1 MRLIVEAFVVNEP
14 TRHALEAL
22 KDDIRFRRS
31 AIHVHD
37 GGLAEA
43 PGILVRVEAP
53 QVLILESELS
63 GSDLLTELDTVAD
76 YVTQDTQVLVIGLDD
91 SIALYRQ
98 LVSMGVADYLV
109 GPAHADDLVD
119 AIVRISSDESDRN
132 LAPLISVMGVRG
144 GVGSSALAC
153 NLAYKTGHDVSGDVV
168 LVDLDISAGTA
179 AVALNLS
186 PRQSAAD
193 VLGQADSLDQTD
205 IDRYLV
211 RYDDHLALLGSTA
224 QLDISF
230 RPPSDALEGLITA
243 LRRQYDVVVLDLPR
257 QWSMWV
263 TDVLLDSSAVLLVA
277 YPDLSNL
284 RDAQKMVGFL
294 AEKRREGWPTHIV
307 LNRVGMAPKAELGA
321 KDFEDVTG
329 RAPLA
334 SLPFEPQAFGEALN
348 TGEPVVRKRTASKT
362 FFRAFEALNTSL
374 NLDLKPGTR
383 AARKAKRGMLQGLL
397 AVGRKAGRK
406 K

>member
-1 MRLIVEAFVVNEP
+1 MRLTVEAFIATEQ
-14 TRHALEAL
+14 TRAAMDAVKE
-22 KDDIRFRRS
+22 DIRLRRS
-31 AIHVHD
+31 PINIHD

-43 PGILVRVEAP
+43 PATLVRIEAP

-63 GSDLLTELDTVAD
+63 GADLLSELDAVAD
-76 YVTQDTQVLVIGLDD
+76 YVTQDTLVLVIGVDD

-98 LVSMGVADYLV
+98 LMSMGVADYLV
-109 GPAHADDLVD
+109 APVSATDLVD
-119 AIVRISSDESDRN
+119 AVVRISSDESDRN

-144 GVGSSALAC
+144 GVGSSAVAC
-153 NLAYKTGHDVSGDVV
+153 NLAYKIGHDVSGDVV

-193 VLGQADSLDQTD
+193 VLGHAEALDQ
-205 IDRYLV
+205 IDMDRHLV

-224 QLDISF
+224 QLDIAF
-230 RPPSDALEGLITA
+230 RPPSEALEALLTV
-243 LRRQYDVVVLDLPR
+243 LRRQHDVVVLDLPR

-263 TDVLLDSSAVLLVA
+263 TDVLLDSSIVLLVA

-294 AEKRREGWPTHIV
+294 SEKRREGWPTHV
-307 LNRVGMAPKAELGA
+307 LLNKVGMAPKAELGA
-321 KDFEDVTG
+321 KDFEDVVG
-329 RAPLA
+329 RAPVA

-348 TGEPVVRKRTASKT
+348 TGEPVVKKRLASKG
-362 FFRAFEALNTSL
+362 FVRAFDSLNTEL

-383 AARKAKRGMLQGLL
+383 AARKAGRGVLNGLL
-397 AVGRKAGRK
+397 SVGRKGGRK